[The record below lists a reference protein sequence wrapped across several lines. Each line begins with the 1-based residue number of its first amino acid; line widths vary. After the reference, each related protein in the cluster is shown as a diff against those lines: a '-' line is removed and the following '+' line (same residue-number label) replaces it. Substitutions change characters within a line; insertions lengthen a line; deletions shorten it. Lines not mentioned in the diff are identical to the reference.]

1 MKWRSVVA
9 GAGLTTLC
17 LSALQS
23 LADEQ
28 LFGFTRGAETLPQ
41 GRSELY
47 QYVTARTGKAEGDYL
62 GLDFET
68 EAEYGFTDKFQASI
82 SLTQH
87 YFNNYGV
94 DGSRDALE
102 DANKYRLGGL
112 ATSAKYNLLSPF
124 KDPLGLAFRL
134 ETGYLWNDAVA
145 GQAQHEI
152 YVTPE
157 IDLQKNFRDDTIIW
171 VMNGSVQMAWGNVEG
186 PHEMALESGTGV
198 SYRFAANWFLG
209 VESNIEAAYQSFSFD
224 QFEHVVIY
232 AGPSLHYSAE
242 RWWVTLTWTP
252 QIWGNGV
259 GEPADGKTYA
269 EETSQIFRLKIGF
282 NF

>member
-1 MKWRSVVA
+1 MALKVMRRPNATRRNLAGWNGNPELACMNRFKWRSVVA
-9 GAGLTTLC
+9 VAGLTTLC
-17 LSALQS
+17 LSARQS

-47 QYVTARTGKAEGDYL
+47 QYVTARTGKDEGDYL

-68 EAEYGFTDKFQASI
+68 EAEHGFTDKFQASI

-94 DGSRDALE
+94 DGSRDALP
-102 DANKYRLGGL
+102 DSNQYRIGGL

-171 VMNGSVQMAWGNVEG
+171 VMNGSVQMAWGNVEVRMKW
-186 PHEMALESGTGV
+186 PWKAAPASPTG
-198 SYRFAANWFLG
+198 SRRTGFWEWRATLRRRISRSASISLSTSSSMPG
-209 VESNIEAAYQSFSFD
+209 RACITA
-224 QFEHVVIY
+224 
-232 AGPSLHYSAE
+232 PS
-242 RWWVTLTWTP
+242 
-252 QIWGNGV
+252 V
-259 GEPADGKTYA
+259 GG
-269 EETSQIFRLKIGF
+269 
-282 NF
+282 